1 MINQQQIDIIKKFL
15 IKNLDVDVDAI
26 YLFGSSVKNTM
37 RKDSDIDVA
46 FLSNKSV
53 DSFDLFLL
61 SQKLADLLGR
71 EVDLIDIKKV
81 STVFQAQIISTGLVI
96 YSRPCQTFSLTPL
109 WWGEL
114 SIFRKFY
121 DLFYFRIPFSSSMVI
136 FKRFFFIL
144 PFTPVTK
151 AIWRCYLRLVTLPS
165 QQGMETA
172 PETKELGW
180 TVTWLNNFNPR
191 TKSGRFQYDSCAD
204 LIVIWASIFEKV
216 IIIIISLIFFAEFK
230 TTMG

>member
-15 IKNLDVDVDAI
+15 IKNLDVNVI

-46 FLSNKSV
+46 FLSDKSV

-71 EVDLIDIKKV
+71 EVDLIDIKKA

-109 WWGEL
+109 W
-114 SIFRKFY
+114 
-121 DLFYFRIPFSSSMVI
+121 
-136 FKRFFFIL
+136 
-144 PFTPVTK
+144 
-151 AIWRCYLRLVTLPS
+151 
-165 QQGMETA
+165 
-172 PETKELGW
+172 
-180 TVTWLNNFNPR
+180 
-191 TKSGRFQYDSCAD
+191 
-204 LIVIWASIFEKV
+204 
-216 IIIIISLIFFAEFK
+216 
-230 TTMG
+230 